1 MLIPARP
8 TANRRPHRAMRPGPG
23 LFGRQYT
30 RPHPTAHSHDCRR
43 RRRCA
48 GYHGDRHTNRDEFR
62 VRRNDFGQRRWRDA
76 TNADRREHRAGET
89 TVEYSINQITGAL
102 TAIGTV
108 PTEVAPSA
116 LATDP
121 QGKFLYVT
129 NQARNTISI

>member
-1 MLIPARP
+1 M
-8 TANRRPHRAMRPGPG
+8 
-23 LFGRQYT
+23 
-30 RPHPTAHSHDCRR
+30 
-43 RRRCA
+43 
-48 GYHGDRHTNRDEFR
+48 
-62 VRRNDFGQRRWRDA
+62 
-76 TNADRREHRAGET
+76 
-89 TVEYSINQITGAL
+89 EYSINQITGAL

>member
-1 MLIPARP
+1 MLCALDLACSGDNTLVPTAPPTLTSVVADAGVQGTTATVILTATNFASGATISVNGGGVTRP
-8 TANRRPHRAMRPGPG
+8 TLTGANI
-23 LFGRQYT
+23 
-30 RPHPTAHSHDCRR
+30 
-43 RRRCA
+43 
-48 GYHGDRHTNRDEFR
+48 
-62 VRRNDFGQRRWRDA
+62 V
-76 TNADRREHRAGET
+76 AGET